1 MINTQTSISSSF
13 PNFNVFNFKI
23 KIIDCRW
30 FHHGLNWNFLAFSSV
45 SHDVVL
51 VVIQKITMMV
61 IKTIVDCVWRE
72 FVLEW
77 GAGSGG

>member
-1 MINTQTSISSSF
+1 M
-13 PNFNVFNFKI
+13 
-23 KIIDCRW
+23 
-30 FHHGLNWNFLAFSSV
+30 NWNFLAFSSV
-45 SHDVVL
+45 SHVLL
-51 VVIQKITMMV
+51 VVIQKMTMMV